1 MAADYSPERLR
12 DLFHRKALAS
22 ERHRS
27 AMARILNLSDT
38 EAAALAYL
46 ARSGHLTPGQLGD
59 ALGMTSGGVTA
70 LTQRL
75 VADGHIVKEPHP
87 TDRRSMVLSAT
98 PDIIRAAEEC
108 FEPLVADMDRVASRL
123 SEEEIESIGRFL
135 EDVVNISERHA
146 EQLASSA
153 QEAQQAKFAGMP
165 VPGLWA

>member
-1 MAADYSPERLR
+1 MTPKYSPERLR
-12 DLFHRKALAS
+12 DLFHRKALAT

-27 AMARILNLSDT
+27 AMARVLGLSDT

-75 VADGHIVKEPHP
+75 VGDGHITKEPHP
-87 TDRRSMVLSAT
+87 TDRRSMVLAAT
-98 PDIIRAAEEC
+98 PEIINAAEAC

-123 SEEEIESIGRFL
+123 TDDEIETIGRFL
-135 EDVVNISERHA
+135 EDVVAISERHA
-146 EQLASSA
+146 EQLAASA
-153 QEAQQAKFAGMP
+153 QDASQAKFAGLP
-165 VPGLWA
+165 APGLWA

>member
-1 MAADYSPERLR
+1 MAADFSPERLR

-27 AMARILNLSDT
+27 AMARILGLSDT

-46 ARSGHLTPGQLGD
+46 ARRGHLTPGQLGE

-75 VADGHIVKEPHP
+75 VADGHITKEPHP

-98 PDIIRAAEEC
+98 PEIIRAAEEC
-108 FEPLVADMDRVASRL
+108 FQPLVHDMDRLAARL
-123 SEEEIESIGRFL
+123 SEREIETIGRFL
-135 EDVVNISERHA
+135 EEVAAVSEHHA
-146 EQLASSA
+146 EQLAASA
-153 QEAQQAKFAGMP
+153 HEARQAKFAGVP
-165 VPGLWA
+165 APGLWA

>member
-1 MAADYSPERLR
+1 MTPEYSPERLR

-27 AMARILNLSDT
+27 AMARILGLSDT

-98 PDIIRAAEEC
+98 PEIIKAAEEC
-108 FEPLVADMDRVASRL
+108 FQPLVSDMDRLATRL
-123 SEEEIESIGRFL
+123 SEREIETIGRFL
-135 EDVVNISERHA
+135 DDVVGVSERHA
-146 EQLASSA
+146 EQLGTSA